1 MRLTRG
7 LRGGG
12 SLSLL
17 SCSCSS
23 STGLRSQYR
32 LIAAPKVSAFSLL
45 LYRNWT
51 QQHREGRTFRV
62 CRPATFGVAVV
73 HLKCEIRDGVGL
85 VKPALFDSDFSW
97 GVRHGQEA
105 SIQCGGLRRDRYP
118 KKRPASTKGRN
129 VGCGRITHSHV
140 VRRTTENGTSW
151 KFAAG
156 WTGAAHATG
165 IGRGASEWRTIKPL
179 T

>member
-1 MRLTRG
+1 MTPNELTPD
-7 LRGGG
+7 L
-12 SLSLL
+12 
-17 SCSCSS
+17 
-23 STGLRSQYR
+23 
-32 LIAAPKVSAFSLL
+32 AAFIEAQTSIFLATASA
-45 LYRNWT
+45 NE
-51 QQHREGRTFRV
+51 QPH
-62 CRPATFGVAVV
+62 RPATLGVAVV
-73 HLKCEIRDGVGL
+73 YLKCEIRDGVGL
-85 VKPALFDSDFSW
+85 VKLALFDSDFSG
-97 GVRHGQEA
+97 GVRHGQGA

-129 VGCGRITHSHV
+129 VGCGRITRSHV

-165 IGRGASEWRTIKPL
+165 IGRGASACRAIKPP